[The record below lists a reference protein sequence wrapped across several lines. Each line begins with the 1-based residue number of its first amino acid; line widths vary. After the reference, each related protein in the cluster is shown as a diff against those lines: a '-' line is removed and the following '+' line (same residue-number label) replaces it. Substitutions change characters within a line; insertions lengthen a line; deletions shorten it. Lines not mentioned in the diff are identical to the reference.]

1 VKANSTKRRVLA
13 HISRI
18 THEKN
23 VDLDRTF
30 KEYSIDSITSLELLM
45 DLEREFNITI
55 PDEKIEELV
64 TPRAVIDL
72 VETLLAL
79 HVS

>member
-1 VKANSTKRRVLA
+1 MKTDPTRKRILA

-18 THEKN
+18 TGQKHI
-23 VDLDRTF
+23 DIDRTF

-45 DLEREFNITI
+45 DLEREFNISI
-55 PDEKIEELV
+55 PEEKMESLV
-64 TPRAVIDL
+64 TPRAVIEL

-79 HVS
+79 HAS